1 MNDSRPIFHIVL
13 IEPEIPQNTGTIG
26 RMCLAVGAQLHL
38 IEPLAFDIDEKA
50 VRRAGLDYWK
60 FLKLEV
66 HKSIDD
72 FFLTIPA
79 HAQKVFVETRID
91 RTIYDVKF
99 ERGAYLFFGKETT
112 GIPKSLLEK
121 FAGDVASIPM
131 FDDRVRSLNLSNCAS
146 IVAYEA
152 IRQIHY
158 KKITIIVLSSSRF

>member
-1 MNDSRPIFHIVL
+1 MSSFDSPIFNIVL

-26 RMCLAVGAQLHL
+26 RMCLAVGATLHL
-38 IEPLAFDIDEKA
+38 IKPLAFDIDEKA

-66 HKSIDD
+66 HESIED
-72 FFLTIPA
+72 FFRTIPS
-79 HAQKVFVETRID
+79 HAQKIFIETRND

-99 ERGAYLFFGKETT
+99 QPGAYLFFGKETT
-112 GIPKSLLEK
+112 GIPQNLLQKYENEI
-121 FAGDVASIPM
+121 ASIPM

-152 IRQIHY
+152 LRQM
-158 KKITIIVLSSSRF
+158 KFS